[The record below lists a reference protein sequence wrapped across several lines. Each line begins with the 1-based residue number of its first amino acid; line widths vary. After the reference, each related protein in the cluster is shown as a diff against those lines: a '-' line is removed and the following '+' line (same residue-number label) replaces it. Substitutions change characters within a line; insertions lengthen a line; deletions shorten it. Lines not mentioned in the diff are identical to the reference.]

1 MAGSDQLFDIL
12 GGGEEVQITR
22 DELKATL
29 KEMGHNLPD
38 DKIEEAMKILDKDN
52 TGSINFSEFMEFCE
66 THLPSEQGYNGGD
79 ITVHCLSTRLTRHAV
94 CSGVKIIPASKGYS
108 DTPILPRS
116 RRDVSLKGSEKQR
129 QVADKSPRLCSTE
142 TEGLRTGCVS
152 RRITLEQLLTLE
164 VQMRQR
170 DTNNPNKMEEQLRE
184 VFQAFDTSGDGTIS
198 KAELA
203 KALTQ
208 AGKQPPNQQMIDVVF
223 ARIDK
228 DGKGSLDF
236 NEFVAFIMSMPP
248 PVDALRQAFEQMDT
262 DGSGN
267 LEKDELKKLL
277 EMAGAGPMPD
287 DALEDVITQ
296 IGGQDRKVS
305 FDEFCK
311 FISPEQQQA

>member
-1 MAGSDQLFDIL
+1 MAAGDQLFDIL
-12 GGGEEVQITR
+12 GGSEEVQITR

-52 TGSINFSEFMEFCE
+52 TGSINFSQFMEFCE
-66 THLPSEQGYNGGD
+66 THLPSEQGYDGGD
-79 ITVHCLSTRLTRHAV
+79 IT
-94 CSGVKIIPASKGYS
+94 
-108 DTPILPRS
+108 
-116 RRDVSLKGSEKQR
+116 
-129 QVADKSPRLCSTE
+129 
-142 TEGLRTGCVS
+142 
-152 RRITLEQLLTLE
+152 
-164 VQMRQR
+164 
-170 DTNNPNKMEEQLRE
+170 NNPDKMEEQLRE

-296 IGGQDRKVS
+296 IGGPDRKVS

-311 FISPEQQQA
+311 FISPQQQQA